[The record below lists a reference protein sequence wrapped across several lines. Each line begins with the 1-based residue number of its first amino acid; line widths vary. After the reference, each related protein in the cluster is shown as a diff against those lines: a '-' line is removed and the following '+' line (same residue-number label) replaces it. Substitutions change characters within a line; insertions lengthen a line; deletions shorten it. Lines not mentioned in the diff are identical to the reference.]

1 MSVAKSRANKPA
13 GSSAAGPQGCT
24 NLKLRQLGRMVGRHY
39 ETFVAPTGLKGTQYS
54 LLSHVVKL
62 GPLRAGEL
70 AAAMQL
76 DASTLTRNLQ
86 PLLRDG
92 LLAMQPDPG
101 DARGRLV
108 VATPAGHEL
117 RAKAQRAW
125 KQAQLALNDKLGV
138 ERVAALHA
146 LLDECRALLDDE
158 GAASGE

>member
-1 MSVAKSRANKPA
+1 MSLAKS
-13 GSSAAGPQGCT
+13 GSSRRTTDAVATPQGCT

-39 ETFVAPTGLKGTQYS
+39 EAFVAPTGLKGTQYS

-62 GPLRAGEL
+62 GPLRAGDL

-76 DASTLTRNLQ
+76 EASTLTRNLQ

-92 LLAMQPDPG
+92 LLVMQPDPD
-101 DARGRLV
+101 DARSRLV
-108 VATPAGHEL
+108 VATSAGHDL

-138 ERVAALHA
+138 ARVAALHV
-146 LLDECRALLDDE
+146 LLDECRALLEKDPAPPE
-158 GAASGE
+158 G

>member
-1 MSVAKSRANKPA
+1 MSVAKSKSKSPA
-13 GSSAAGPQGCT
+13 GSSAASPQGCT

-39 ETFVAPTGLKGTQYS
+39 EAFVAPTGLKGTQYS

-76 DASTLTRNLQ
+76 EASTLTRNLQ

-92 LLAMQPDPG
+92 LLVMQHDPE
-101 DARGRLV
+101 DARSRLV
-108 VATPAGHEL
+108 VATQAGHDL

-146 LLDECRALLDDE
+146 LLDECRTLLDDDNA
-158 GAASGE
+158 GPDD